1 MSSRLSAMT
10 LSIAV
15 TLSFLAT
22 SAPVVAGDIDAATI
36 IRRCDLETP
45 LGKDQRS
52 RMIVTLRD
60 AEGNEKQRVYRRYW
74 KAAGGKKGILDKM
87 VLFTEKPL
95 DARGTAFMR
104 WNYLPE
110 LHKNAEQWLYLPALK
125 TIRRVS
131 VRDPGD
137 SFLGSDMSYF
147 DIDVHLP
154 EDDKH
159 RILKQEEKDGH
170 TVYVIETVP
179 DKSPHLYSKMIAWY
193 ETGDQWSDCN
203 KTRIEYYDGSGALL
217 KVQKMSWQKVDGAWV
232 WDEARVENLQTGHS
246 SSFRIRD
253 VEIDVGLKD
262 RLFTERTLK
271 RGVR

>member
-10 LSIAV
+10 LASAV
-15 TLSFLAT
+15 VFVLALGP
-22 SAPVVAGDIDAATI
+22 APLLAESLDANTI
-36 IRRCDLETP
+36 IQRCDLETP

-74 KAAGGKKGILDKM
+74 KDAGGKNGILDKM

-95 DARGTAFMR
+95 DARGTGFMR

-137 SFLGSDMSYF
+137 SFLGSDMTYF
-147 DIDVHLP
+147 DIDIHLP

-159 RILKQEEKDGH
+159 RILRQEEKNGRP
-170 TVYVIETVP
+170 VYVIETIP
-179 DKSPHLYSKMIAWY
+179 DRSPHLYSKMISWY
-193 ETGDQWSDCN
+193 ETGDSWSDCN
-203 KTRIEYYDGSGALL
+203 KTRIEYYDASGALL

-246 SSFRIRD
+246 SSFQIRD
-253 VEIDVGLKD
+253 VEIDVGLRD

>member
-1 MSSRLSAMT
+1 MSSRLTAMSVAIAAAMFLLVPAAPASAET
-10 LSIAV
+10 L
-15 TLSFLAT
+15 
-22 SAPVVAGDIDAATI
+22 DANTI
-36 IRRCDLETP
+36 IERCDLETP

-74 KAAGGKKGILDKM
+74 KAAGGKRGILDKM

-95 DARGTAFMR
+95 DARGTGFMR
-104 WNYLPE
+104 WNYLPK

-147 DIDVHLP
+147 DIDIHLP
-154 EDDKH
+154 EDDRQ
-159 RILKQEEKDGH
+159 RILRTEQKNGH

-179 DKSPHLYSKMIAWY
+179 DKSPHLYSKMISWY
-193 ETGDQWSDCN
+193 ETGGDWADCN

-253 VEIDVGLKD
+253 VEINVGLKD